1 MIIASR
7 DDINCTSAGPVE
19 GKYLGWITLGAE
31 DRFRPLLNTEPHY
44 NSAEEAVAAMKAL
57 VEEIRTK
64 ESQPKCSE
72 CGGSGYGIYG
82 QPGNTP
88 CAACNS

>member
-7 DDINCTSAGPVE
+7 DDIHCTSAGPVE

-31 DRFRPLLNTEPHY
+31 DRFRPLLNTEPVY
-44 NSAEEAVAAMKAL
+44 ASAEEAVAAMKVI
-57 VEEIRTK
+57 VEEIQTK
-64 ESQPKCSE
+64 ERKPKCAE

-82 QPGNTP
+82 QPGNMP
-88 CAACNS
+88 CAVCNP